1 MSEGSWESVGRH
13 SKEFFLRAA
22 VSFSLVT
29 ISVILAI
36 SSIHLIWR
44 WIVECICSNSTTLS
58 GVRSSHL
65 MVLNEHQTYVMCHQL
80 FEEVVWISCNC
91 TLQGAAAGDGACQ
104 KKKRKLVS
112 PLPVAISTLAPVAL
126 CTGDDVCNTCDARA
140 ELVQACLLALP
151 APLQALRRSVL
162 ARKAAA
168 GIKLKLCRLSN
179 TTFAL

>member
-36 SSIHLIWR
+36 ASIQLIWR

-126 CTGDDVCNTCDARA
+126 CTLYRGTMCARHVMQ
-140 ELVQACLLALP
+140 EQSWCKLACLLALP

-162 ARKAAA
+162 SQEKQPLA
-168 GIKLKLCRLSN
+168 
-179 TTFAL
+179 

>member
-1 MSEGSWESVGRH
+1 ME
-13 SKEFFLRAA
+13 
-22 VSFSLVT
+22 
-29 ISVILAI
+29 
-36 SSIHLIWR
+36 
-44 WIVECICSNSTTLS
+44 VECICSCSTTLS
-58 GVRSSHL
+58 RVRSSHL
-65 MVLNEHQTYVMCHQL
+65 MLLNEHQTYVMCHQL
-80 FEEVVWISCNC
+80 FEEVVWICSRWISC
-91 TLQGAAAGDGACQ
+91 TLHLARGAVPGKGLTGKGLHLARGLQLARACQ

-112 PLPVAISTLAPVAL
+112 PLPVAITTLAPVAL

>member
-1 MSEGSWESVGRH
+1 MGKCGKTLEGVLFKGSRLLFFGDNFSHIGNIEH
-13 SKEFFLRAA
+13 SLDLDME
-22 VSFSLVT
+22 
-29 ISVILAI
+29 
-36 SSIHLIWR
+36 
-44 WIVECICSNSTTLS
+44 VECICSNSTTLS

-112 PLPVAISTLAPVAL
+112 PLPVAITTLAPVAL
-126 CTGDDVCNTCDARA
+126 CTGDDVCKTCDARA
-140 ELVQACLLALP
+140 ELVQAGLLALP